1 MTKFVIYDR
10 TESLAHSVASDAVTF
25 GCLLVCILF
34 SRYMGGGVW
43 EFLTLMMFTLWMFC
57 RLPWERVT
65 RTTKLRSK
73 AEAMAWAKSLPDD
86 DAKLA
91 LNQRTEHD

>member
-10 TESLAHSVASDAVTF
+10 TESLTHSLASDAVTF
-25 GCLLVCILF
+25 GCLLVCIWF
-34 SRYMGGGVW
+34 SGYMGGGVW

-57 RLPWERVT
+57 GLPLERVT

-73 AEAMAWAKSLPDD
+73 AEAKAWVESLPDD
-86 DAKLA
+86 DA
-91 LNQRTEHD
+91 